1 MILVLMRSCWGSRE
15 RQRRL
20 PISNSGAEHT
30 RCRLRTCA
38 CPRKGR
44 LGSQMGKLRIDKARG
59 P

>member
-30 RCRLRTCA
+30 KMQIKDVCMPTKR
-38 CPRKGR
+38 
-44 LGSQMGKLRIDKARG
+44 QARVTNG
-59 P
+59 EAED